1 MTPLRKRM
9 IENME
14 LHGLAD
20 RTRESYV
27 AAVSHLARHY
37 NRSPDRLSADEIRRF
52 FLHLINER
60 QAAKSTVTIHLCG
73 IKFFFEKTL
82 GRQMPVFDLVR
93 PKRRKKL
100 PAVLSTEEVRRI
112 LSLLTH
118 PTARMALTMIYSCG
132 LRLSEGTHL
141 RVEDID
147 LDRRV
152 VRITGK
158 GGKDR
163 YVPLARR
170 PMTLLQ
176 RYRIKHPSDTWL
188 FTGRNKE
195 RPFPNG
201 TLQKAFKA
209 ALRQSGIHKKAS
221 IHTLRHSYAT
231 HLLEHG
237 IDVVTI
243 QKTLGHRYASTTTIY
258 THLTRTRI
266 NTLHTT
272 VDQVMSRL

>member
-14 LHGLAD
+14 LHGFAD
-20 RTRESYV
+20 RTQESYV
-27 AAVSHLARHY
+27 AAVAHLAKYY
-37 NRSPDRLSADEIRRF
+37 NRPPDQLSADEIRRF
-52 FLHLINER
+52 FLHLIKEK

-82 GRQMPVFDLVR
+82 GRQMPVLDLVR

-141 RVEDID
+141 RVEDVD
-147 LDRRV
+147 LDRRT
-152 VRITGK
+152 VRVSGK

-170 PMTLLQ
+170 PMMLLQ
-176 RYRIKHPSDTWL
+176 SYQTTHPSATWL
-188 FTGRNKE
+188 FTGRNKQPVSE
-195 RPFPNG
+195 RHLAKSVQSSASKKRHP
-201 TLQKAFKA
+201 QK
-209 ALRQSGIHKKAS
+209 SVDPYVAS
-221 IHTLRHSYAT
+221 FICNAP
-231 HLLEHG
+231 
-237 IDVVTI
+237 
-243 QKTLGHRYASTTTIY
+243 A
-258 THLTRTRI
+258 RTRHRCGNHPEDPRSQI
-266 NTLHTT
+266 RLYHHNLHPFDPDTYQHAPYNCRP
-272 VDQVMSRL
+272 DHD

>member
-1 MTPLRKRM
+1 MTPLRRRM

-27 AAVSHLARHY
+27 AAVIHLARY
-37 NRSPDRLSADEIRRF
+37 FNRSPDQLSPDEIRRF
-52 FLHLINER
+52 FLHLIKEK

-82 GRQMPVFDLVR
+82 GRQMPVLDLVR

-100 PAVLSTEEVRRI
+100 PAVLSIEEVRRI
-112 LSLLTH
+112 LSLLTN
-118 PTARMALTMIYSCG
+118 PTARMALTIIYSCG

-147 LDRRV
+147 IDRRT
-152 VRITGK
+152 VRVTGK

-170 PMTLLQ
+170 PIALLL
-176 RYRIKHPSDTWL
+176 RYRREHPSNTWL
-188 FTGRNKE
+188 FTAKNKD

-201 TLQKAFKA
+201 TLQKAFRA
-209 ALRQSGIHKKAS
+209 ALRQSGIRKKAS

-237 IDVVTI
+237 IDVATI
-243 QKTLGHRYASTTTIY
+243 QKTLGHRHPSTTIIY
-258 THLTRTRI
+258 THLTQTRI
-266 NTLHTT
+266 DTLHTT
-272 VDQVMSRL
+272 VDQLMSRL

>member
-231 HLLEHG
+231 HLLDHR

-243 QKTLGHRYASTTTIY
+243 QQTRGHSYASTTTLY